1 MTQIS
6 KRCDIFDINGE
17 EKNHNFKNNIGII
30 PRISYDLF
38 NDEIYNPDKKDI
50 KIAIQCSYL
59 ELYNDRVLD
68 LLENIDDNKTTCLA
82 AKPPKTPKPTAENK
96 LENNL
101 HPSTPISSKT
111 ADPNFSENL
120 KIRQKSDGEIYIQ
133 GLTKRMVTC
142 PEDVIRFLN
151 KGNQF
156 RKTGSTE
163 MNKTSSRSHACF
175 TIYFLGLTS
184 EFFSFVFCSFSWIF

>member
-6 KRCDIFDINGE
+6 KRCDIFDINE
-17 EKNHNFKNNIGII
+17 NEKNHNFKNNIGII

-38 NDEIYNPDKKDI
+38 NEEMYNPDKKDI

-82 AKPPKTPKPTAENK
+82 AKPPKTPSAENK
-96 LENNL
+96 VENFH
-101 HPSTPISSKT
+101 HPSTPVSSKT
-111 ADPNFSENL
+111 ADPVFSENL

-184 EFFSFVFCSFSWIF
+184 KFCSFSCLFSK